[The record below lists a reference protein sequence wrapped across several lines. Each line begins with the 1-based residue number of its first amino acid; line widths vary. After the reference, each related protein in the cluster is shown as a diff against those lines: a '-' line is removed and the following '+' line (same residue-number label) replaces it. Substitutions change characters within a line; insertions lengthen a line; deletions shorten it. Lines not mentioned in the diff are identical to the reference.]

1 MLFEQWQGT
10 TFYIYWIKHAH
21 WQTALF
27 LLLQCCFFDCFSP
40 IARFSTRRGTTEEP
54 QKNLHPV
61 CHFRYR
67 QKEQLH
73 SHLIQAIQTKQKNP
87 QLSPGSSQSQLQ
99 KMNFNNLCWT
109 PQVIEGITALVYRWA
124 IAPNF

>member
-1 MLFEQWQGT
+1 MNIKETEKLSPKNEQSKRT
-10 TFYIYWIKHAH
+10 M
-21 WQTALF
+21 
-27 LLLQCCFFDCFSP
+27 
-40 IARFSTRRGTTEEP
+40 P

-99 KMNFNNLCWT
+99 KMNFNNLHSRG
-109 PQVIEGITALVYRWA
+109 QV
-124 IAPNF
+124 N